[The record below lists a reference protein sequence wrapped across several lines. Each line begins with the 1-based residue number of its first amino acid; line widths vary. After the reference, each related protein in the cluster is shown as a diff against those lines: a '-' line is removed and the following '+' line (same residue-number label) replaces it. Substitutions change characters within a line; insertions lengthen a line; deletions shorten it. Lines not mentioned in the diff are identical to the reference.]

1 MTGRELEVGRQEQQ
15 RGKSGCELILK
26 SKAQLLLPESS
37 PSPEPLYILSVT
49 TFPRSFAPTH
59 LPTLWASRP
68 ACSMLLGNRCALGGM
83 VTPHD
88 GDSSQGMQQHLPA
101 VRFGR
106 GPLSNF

>member
-1 MTGRELEVGRQEQQ
+1 MRGREWEVRRQEQQ
-15 RGKSGCELILK
+15 RGMSGCELILK

-37 PSPEPLYILSVT
+37 PSPGPLYILSVT
-49 TFPRSFAPTH
+49 TDPTVLAPTH

-68 ACSMLLGNRCALGGM
+68 ACSMLLGNRRALGGM

-101 VRFGR
+101 VRFGQE
-106 GPLSNF
+106 PLSNF